1 MASRGFWRELKR
13 RHVYRVAAAYAFVGW
28 LLIQVATQ
36 VFPVFRLPDW
46 IDQAVVLLIL
56 IGFPIALVLAW
67 AFDATP
73 HGIVRIDT
81 EGGADS
87 RAPPHSHRAVI
98 TVGLIGVLV
107 AVAAG
112 AVWWHAER
120 GGPAAPVARD
130 KASAPS
136 DGTPSVASAAAGV
149 SAAKLRVIPVP
160 PIAAQPIPA
169 KSIAVLPFENLSE
182 DKGNA
187 YFADGMQDLIL
198 TKLAGIGD
206 LKVISRTST
215 EKYQSHPDDLKII
228 AQQLGV
234 ATILEGSVQKAGNQ
248 VLINV
253 QLIDAH
259 SDNHLWAESYTRT
272 LDNIFGVEGEVA
284 QKVADALQAR
294 LTHAEQQNVAA
305 IPTQNPAA
313 YDWFLK
319 AEYQANKAFDSQDV
333 ADFKLAEAN
342 YRQAIALDPGF
353 ALAYARLAYSQLVRH
368 WFVAPLSPEELMK
381 VKATIDHAF
390 ALVPDLPEAH
400 LALGYYYYWGYRRY
414 ADASAQFE
422 QVLQLAPNNVEALG
436 GLAFID
442 RRRGRWPQALATLQ
456 QALLISPRDAYL
468 LGQHGWTLCIVRRYQ
483 EAERL
488 LSRALAIEPG
498 KTDNQD
504 GLWRTRLIGFGDA
517 PGARKANDP
526 LPGWRLDTHKNIAAG
541 EIVALIN
548 PIVYPDVFER
558 NFDAAL
564 RAWDSAPVNTD
575 AEQLTRRAARVAI
588 EVVAGRQSAIQSE
601 CAQLRPPLEAAL
613 AKHPDAIPNL
623 QQVAWVDV
631 CLGRNADAIAAARRM
646 PEELPLSTDAF
657 FGAYPLAGLAE
668 VEVHAGAKDQALQL
682 IDQLLA
688 MPAGEVMSVTRL
700 KLDPVWDPLRGDPRF
715 QALLKKYENAR
726 PALAGSGGA
735 P

>member
-1 MASRGFWRELKR
+1 VTAFIARLKQR
-13 RHVYRVAAAYAFVGW
+13 KLVQWALAYIAFAFAV
-28 LLIQVATQ
+28 IQVLDVVAQ
-36 VFPVFRLPDW
+36 RFAWPDQLER
-46 IDQAVVLLIL
+46 ILILVLAVGFFVAVVL
-56 IGFPIALVLAW
+56 AW
-67 AFDATP
+67 Y
-73 HGIVRIDT
+73 HG
-81 EGGADS
+81 
-87 RAPPHSHRAVI
+87 
-98 TVGLIGVLV
+98 
-107 AVAAG
+107 
-112 AVWWHAER
+112 ER
-120 GGPAAPVARD
+120 GAQKVSSTEIVILALLLAIGGGLLWRFE
-130 KASAPS
+130 SGAPS
-136 DGTPSVASAAAGV
+136 TRSPGTASSPYAAQRNPGAT
-149 SAAKLRVIPVP
+149 LLMT
-160 PIAAQPIPA
+160 PIAAIPA
-169 KSIAVLPFENLSE
+169 KSIAVLPFENLSG
-182 DKGNA
+182 DKDNA

-198 TKLAGIGD
+198 TKLADIGD

-215 EKYQSHPDDLKII
+215 AKYESHPDNLKTI

-319 AEYQANKAFDSQDV
+319 AEYQGNKAFDSQDA
-333 ADFKLAEAN
+333 ADFKLAEAD

-353 ALAYARLAYSQLVRH
+353 ALAYARLAYWQMVGH
-368 WFVAPLSPEELMK
+368 WFVAPLSAGGLAE
-381 VKATIDHAF
+381 VKATIDHAL
-390 ALVPDLPEAH
+390 AIAPGLPDAH
-400 LALGYYYYWGYRRY
+400 LALGFYYYWGYRRY
-414 ADASAQFE
+414 ADAAPQFE
-422 QVLQLAPNNVEALG
+422 QVLQLAPNNVQALG

-456 QALLISPRDAYL
+456 KALLISPRDAEL
-468 LGQHGWTLCIVRRYQ
+468 LGEYGRTLCTMRRYR
-483 EAERL
+483 ESERQL
-488 LSRALAIEPG
+488 TRSLAIEPG
-498 KTDNQD
+498 KTNNQD
-504 GLWRTRLIGFGDA
+504 ALWTTRLVGLGDA
-517 PGARKANDP
+517 PGARKAYDP
-526 LPGWRLDTHKNIAAG
+526 LPGWRLDTPIAAG

-588 EVVAGRQSAIQSE
+588 EVIAARQSAIQSE
-601 CAQLRPPLEAAL
+601 CAQLRPPLETEL
-613 AKHPDAIPNL
+613 AKHPDAIGNL

-631 CLGRNADAIAAARRM
+631 CLGRNADAIAAARRISEVM
-646 PEELPLSTDAF
+646 PLSRDAY
-657 FGAYPLAGLAE
+657 FGAYALAGLAE
-668 VEVHAGAKDQALQL
+668 VEAHAGAKDQALQL
-682 IDQLLA
+682 IDQLMA
-688 MPAGEVMSVTRL
+688 MPAGDIMSVTRL

-715 QALLKKYENAR
+715 QALLKKYGNAA
-726 PALAGSGGA
+726 PAAVVSGA
-735 P
+735 IQ

>member
-1 MASRGFWRELKR
+1 MVHRGFWRELKR
-13 RHVYRVAAAYAFVGW
+13 RRVYRVAVAYTLVGW

-36 VFPVFRLPDW
+36 VFPVFHLPDW

-73 HGIVRIDT
+73 HGIVRTDT
-81 EGGADS
+81 EGGADL
-87 RAPPHSHRAVI
+87 RAPQHSHRAGI
-98 TVGLIGVLV
+98 AVGLIGVLI

-120 GGPAAPVARD
+120 GGLAAPVAHD
-130 KASAPS
+130 KASALS
-136 DGTPSVASAAAGV
+136 VATPSLASTAAGV
-149 SAAKLRVIPVP
+149 SAAKPRVIPAS

-182 DKGNA
+182 DKGNS

-198 TKLAGIGD
+198 TKLADIGD

-215 EKYQSHPDDLKII
+215 EKYQSHPDNLKII

-294 LTHAEQQNVAA
+294 LTNVEQQNVAA

-319 AEYQANKAFDSQDV
+319 AEYQANKAFDSQH
-333 ADFKLAEAN
+333 ATDFKLAEDD

-353 ALAYARLAYSQLVRH
+353 ALAYVRLAYWQMARH
-368 WFVAPLSPEELMK
+368 WFVAPLTDRELAE
-381 VKATIDHAF
+381 VKATIDHTLAI
-390 ALVPDLPEAH
+390 APDLPDAH
-400 LALGYYYYWGYRRY
+400 LALGFYYYWGYRRY

-422 QVLQLAPNNVEALG
+422 RVLQLAPNNVEALG

-442 RRRGRWPQALATLQ
+442 RRRGLWPQALATLK

-468 LGQHGWTLCIVRRYQ
+468 LGQYGWTLCIVRRYR
-483 EAERL
+483 EAERQ

-504 GLWRTRLIGFGDA
+504 GLWRTRLIGLGDA

-526 LPGWRLDTHKNIAAG
+526 LPGWRLDTHENIAAG

-564 RAWDSAPVNTD
+564 HAWDSAPVDTD

-588 EVVAGRQSAIQSE
+588 EIIAGRQSAIQSE
-601 CAQLRPPLEAAL
+601 CAQLKPPLEAEL
-613 AKHPDAIPNL
+613 AKHPDAIRNL

-631 CLGRNADAIAAARRM
+631 CLGRNADAIAAARRISEGM
-646 PEELPLSTDAF
+646 PLSRDAY
-657 FGAYPLAGLAE
+657 FGAYTLAGLAE
-668 VEVHAGAKDQALQL
+668 VEAHAGAKDQALQL
-682 IDQLLA
+682 IEQLLA

-715 QALLKKYENAR
+715 QALLKKYGNAP
-726 PALAGSGGA
+726 PATSANVAA

>member
-1 MASRGFWRELKR
+1 MADLWQRLKQR
-13 RHVYRVAAAYAFVGW
+13 KLVQWALAYIAAAWALLQALGLVADSYDWPHDVMRVAFAVIALGFV
-28 LLIQVATQ
+28 V
-36 VFPVFRLPDW
+36 
-46 IDQAVVLLIL
+46 
-56 IGFPIALVLAW
+56 ALVLAW
-67 AFDATP
+67 Y
-73 HGIVRIDT
+73 HG
-81 EGGADS
+81 
-87 RAPPHSHRAVI
+87 
-98 TVGLIGVLV
+98 
-107 AVAAG
+107 
-112 AVWWHAER
+112 ER
-120 GGPAAPVARD
+120 GAQRVTGTELLILALLLAIGGGLLWRFERTTPPTSSPDAAQRNPGKTNPDSVAGTTSSGLPVA
-130 KASAPS
+130 
-136 DGTPSVASAAAGV
+136 T
-149 SAAKLRVIPVP
+149 
-160 PIAAQPIPA
+160 AQAVPIPA

-198 TKLAGIGD
+198 TKLADIGD

-215 EKYQSHPDDLKII
+215 AKYESHPDNLKTI

-253 QLIDAH
+253 QLIDAR
-259 SDNHLWAESYTRT
+259 SDSHLWAESYTRT

-294 LTHAEQQNVAA
+294 LTNVEQQNVAA

-319 AEYQANKAFDSQDV
+319 AEYQANKAFDSQD
-333 ADFKLAEAN
+333 AGDFKLAEDD

-353 ALAYARLAYSQLVRH
+353 ALAYVRLAYWQMARH
-368 WFVAPLSPEELMK
+368 WYVAPLTDRELAE
-381 VKATIDHAF
+381 VKATIDHTLAID
-390 ALVPDLPEAH
+390 PDLPDAH
-400 LALGYYYYWGYRRY
+400 LALGFYYYWGYRRY

-422 QVLQLAPNNVEALG
+422 RVLQLAPNNVEALG

-442 RRRGRWPQALATLQ
+442 RRRGRWPQALATLK

-468 LGQHGWTLCIVRRYQ
+468 LGQYGWTLCIVRRYR
-483 EAERL
+483 EAERQ

-504 GLWRTRLIGFGDA
+504 GLWRTRLIGLGNV

-526 LPGWRLDTHKNIAAG
+526 LPGWRLDTHENIAAG

-564 RAWDSAPVNTD
+564 RAWDAAPVDTD
-575 AEQLTRRAARVAI
+575 AEQLTRRVARVAI
-588 EVVAGRQSAIQSE
+588 EIIAGRQPAIQSE
-601 CAQLRPPLEAAL
+601 CAQLKPPLEAEL
-613 AKHPDAIPNL
+613 AKHPDAIRNL

-646 PEELPLSTDAF
+646 SEEMPLSTDAF
-657 FGAYPLAGLAE
+657 FGAYAWGRGWPRW
-668 VEVHAGAKDQALQL
+668 K
-682 IDQLLA
+682 
-688 MPAGEVMSVTRL
+688 PRTR
-700 KLDPVWDPLRGDPRF
+700 
-715 QALLKKYENAR
+715 AR
-726 PALAGSGGA
+726 KTRRSS
-735 P
+735 